1 MSIYKSLFGEILSEL
16 NFVVIVGEKT
26 GLKDVSLLGF
36 IGTVL
41 FLPFI
46 VRFCIIRQPL
56 RESEREESRLFLYAN
71 SWDVAQTRS
80 LSRLKSYSR
89 VCLWTNG
96 SSPWGEF
103 SLFLHIIPKYA
114 TCEKNAQDK
123 LLLYSWHFLRCND
136 GMYVIISK
144 LFQGLFSW
152 IAALSWF

>member
-71 SWDVAQTRS
+71 S
-80 LSRLKSYSR
+80 
-89 VCLWTNG
+89 
-96 SSPWGEF
+96 
-103 SLFLHIIPKYA
+103 
-114 TCEKNAQDK
+114 
-123 LLLYSWHFLRCND
+123 
-136 GMYVIISK
+136 
-144 LFQGLFSW
+144 
-152 IAALSWF
+152 